1 VAIMVDVQTVSIA
14 VASASVTLAAIYYMW
29 QIRHQTRLRE
39 TDLIIRLC
47 SFTASKEFLEAWEE
61 IKDREI
67 KNTEDYRK
75 KYGDLV
81 ALNQVLQVFQEL
93 GMLLQRK
100 LIDIALVEDI
110 MGRGNVLTM
119 YEKLKPLV
127 EAMNRRLGIETDS
140 FDHLYNE
147 MKKREQK
154 LGKKV

>member
-1 VAIMVDVQTVSIA
+1 MADIQTVSIA
-14 VASASVTLAAIYYMW
+14 VASASVTVAAIYYMW

-39 TDLIIRLC
+39 TDLIIRLG
-47 SFTASKEFLEAWEE
+47 SFTASKEFLEAWEK

-67 KNTEDYRK
+67 KSPEDYKK

-81 ALNQVLQVFQEL
+81 ELNQVLQVFQEL

-110 MGRGNVLTM
+110 MGRGNVLIM

-140 FDHLYNE
+140 FDYLYNE

-154 LGKKV
+154 LQSKS